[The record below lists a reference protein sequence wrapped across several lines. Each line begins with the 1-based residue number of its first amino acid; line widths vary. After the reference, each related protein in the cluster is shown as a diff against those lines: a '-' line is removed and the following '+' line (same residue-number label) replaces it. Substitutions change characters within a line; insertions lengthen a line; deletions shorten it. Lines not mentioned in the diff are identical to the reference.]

1 MGKTQHERNVKKG
14 SRGRRG
20 GRPRLEDAVRRTD
33 RINVPVNEEEKT
45 LIRSKATAYRMTGA
59 FFLRELGLGHRM
71 RRPLP
76 TINIQAYR
84 ELGRMAANLNQVV
97 TLLNLGREVGIAPE
111 FAQRLFVLLQS
122 IRRALLGVEDSDRK
136 HQQGTEL

>member
-1 MGKTQHERNVKKG
+1 MGESQHKRKVKKG

-20 GRPRLEDAVRRTD
+20 GRPPLDNAVRRTD
-33 RINVPVNEEEKT
+33 RINVPVNEEEKS
-45 LIRSKATAYRMTGA
+45 LIRGKAKVYRMTGA

-76 TINIQAYR
+76 PINIQAYC
-84 ELGRMAANLNQVV
+84 ELGRMAANLNQMVI
-97 TLLNLGREVGIAPE
+97 LLNRGREVGIAPE
-111 FAQRLFVLLQS
+111 FAQQLFELLQS

-136 HQQGTEL
+136 HKQGTEL